1 MIIINETRFI
11 SNYDGALNIWNNFSY
26 RRGNIR
32 HILIQHS
39 IFLGNSVTFAINVI
53 VSPKSIVTFEDVT
66 MESNT
71 ALAGSIG
78 GGVLIGRNCTL
89 TIQRSRFLK
98 NVGVGWG
105 ATLSLLSLN
114 LIIVINYS
122 NYHNYN

>member
-11 SNYDGALNIWNNFSY
+11 SNYGGALNIWNYVNH
-26 RRGNIR
+26 RRGNIS

-71 ALAGSIG
+71 TLAGSIG
-78 GGVLIGRNCTL
+78 RAVLIGHNCAL
-89 TIQRSRFLK
+89 TIQRSRFLN

-114 LIIVINYS
+114 LIDVK
-122 NYHNYN
+122 